1 MSHRVVD
8 VDLENFHLL
17 PEACL
22 LSVFWEMNEED
33 AGFDPGFEK
42 EEWFSSTLLE
52 WGRCG
57 KLVVEDGAP
66 LAFAQ
71 YAPATLFP
79 RIREY
84 PAADPESPAAYLAYC
99 YTEEGHRG
107 EGLGTELIREIAR
120 DLLERG
126 YRAIEAI
133 GNRNWNGGW
142 VLPLAFLAANGFRV
156 VRDDPRFPLLRLDLG
171 ARAQPLE
178 SAAHAL
184 AYE

>member
-1 MSHRVVD
+1 MAHSVVD

-17 PEACL
+17 PSACR
-22 LSVFWEMNEED
+22 SAVFWEMTGEAPDID
-33 AGFDPGFEK
+33 AGFEK

-52 WGRCG
+52 WGPCG
-57 KLVVEDGAP
+57 KLVVEDDDP

-79 RIREY
+79 RVREF
-84 PAADPESPAAYLAYC
+84 PAADPASPAAYLAYC
-99 YTEEGHRG
+99 YAEEGRRG

-133 GNRNWNGGW
+133 GDRDWKGGW
-142 VLPLAFLAANGFRV
+142 VLPHAFLESNGFV
-156 VRDDPRFPLLRLDLG
+156 VAREDPRFPLLRLDLG
-171 ARAQPLE
+171 ATTKHLEAVARAF
-178 SAAHAL
+178 